1 MGLVYVV
8 ADEQCVL
15 VFGCSRHTDSS
26 YRFGFLPVGPSA
38 PSPVVYN
45 TVRGT
50 VEAAA
55 PRPARVGHGARIE
68 RRVEYDDAVSRFRY
82 QTTFHELGASTRYDS
97 RARSDVVPPIERV
110 KKESDCR

>member
-55 PRPARVGHGARIE
+55 PRPARVARGSDTA
-68 RRVEYDDAVSRFRY
+68 RGSNAVSS
-82 QTTFHELGASTRYDS
+82 TTTRSRGSDTRPRCFHELPPVLHDVSRYVDTT
-97 RARSDVVPPIERV
+97 
-110 KKESDCR
+110 